1 MAPVF
6 SSSSTKMHMEQ
17 IFKQWGSANIVG
29 IKIFYTSWFI
39 VEEVLL
45 CFLFEGG
52 IDKILKFNVI
62 HFPYFELSAA
72 AKSFEIK

>member
-17 IFKQWGSANIVG
+17 VFKQRSSVNIVG
-29 IKIFYTSWFI
+29 IKIFYISWFI
-39 VEEVLL
+39 VGEVLL

-52 IDKILKFNVI
+52 VDKILKFNVI
-62 HFPYFELSAA
+62 HFPYFELCAA
-72 AKSFEIK
+72 PKSFEIK